1 MMLIFQKMKIGDLR
15 VLMTK
20 AFRNRL
26 EELCEGNM
34 MESAFADVGLSL
46 NIDGS
51 EDHKMKFQGQPKG
64 KTRRNFVFNVTF

>member
-26 EELCEGNM
+26 EELCEGNVT
-34 MESAFADVGLSL
+34 ESAFADVGLSL